1 MKKEEKKVV
10 RESYV
15 TTFVAIDG
23 TEFNSQQDCE
33 KYEKSVECSISV
45 RLNDITI
52 SRQNQETVFLQG
64 NEDCDCQIV
73 RPRNAADI
81 DSINQL
87 VCLIRNQDPNSITDK
102 NLAHDE
108 NIGECVV
115 ICYSYDH
122 DWVWLYTESQIRNH
136 WAEMF
141 ATND

>member
-33 KYEKSVECSISV
+33 KYEKSVECSIRV

-52 SRQNQETVFLQG
+52 RRTNQETAFLCG
-64 NEDCDCQIV
+64 NEDCECQIV

-81 DSINQL
+81 DTINQL
-87 VCLIRNQDPNSITDK
+87 VCLLRNQDPDK
-102 NLAHDE
+102 INDENLVHDE

-115 ICYSYDH
+115 ICYSYGN
-122 DWVWLYTESQIRNH
+122 DWAWLYTESQIRNH
-136 WAEMF
+136 WDEMF
-141 ATND
+141 ATKD